1 MAASD
6 FKIIIAGGGPVGLT
20 AAIALAK
27 AGIRFILLERR
38 SQVIIDAGSNLV
50 MLPNGMRAL
59 YQLGLGDSLDKVS
72 SALSNV
78 DVFNHQGRY
87 TGDLQWLNLL
97 EQNFGAFPRVLSR
110 EDLTRILYEAVPE
123 DARSNIYVNK
133 KVSNITV
140 EGESTIVHCADGTSY
155 SGSAVIGADGV
166 HSVIRANMRTLALAA
181 GASEVNKEQPYLT
194 TFRCLWFRV
203 PSSTVN
209 LKPGTTLETHGS
221 GAATQLFVGED
232 SAVIGLYETLDEPTR
247 VRFRFTEADEAAV
260 VERWGN
266 LALTAGGS
274 LTLRM
279 AYDRRIQSGLVSLE
293 EGVTEHWSWDGRIV
307 LVGDAAH
314 KYTPSTG
321 AGCNT
326 GVLDIVTLA
335 NELHKVVSNA
345 EVGAPSRQEMAS
357 AFNAYQKS
365 RYAGVVDGC
374 QRAGMVTSMTT
385 WRTWKLW
392 FLDQYVFSWHFVQRY
407 LAKFVAVKYAS
418 MEVFSYIKATE
429 RMVGRHPWVNSFP
442 ASAKAK

>member
-1 MAASD
+1 
-6 FKIIIAGGGPVGLT
+6 
-20 AAIALAK
+20 
-27 AGIRFILLERR
+27 
-38 SQVIIDAGSNLV
+38 
-50 MLPNGMRAL
+50 
-59 YQLGLGDSLDKVS
+59 
-72 SALSNV
+72 
-78 DVFNHQGRY
+78 
-87 TGDLQWLNLL
+87 
-97 EQNFGAFPRVLSR
+97 
-110 EDLTRILYEAVPE
+110 
-123 DARSNIYVNK
+123 
-133 KVSNITV
+133 
-140 EGESTIVHCADGTSY
+140 
-155 SGSAVIGADGV
+155 
-166 HSVIRANMRTLALAA
+166 MRTLALAA

-203 PSSTVN
+203 PSSAVN

-232 SAVIGLYETLDEPTR
+232 SAVIGLYEALEEPTR
-247 VRFRFTEADEAAV
+247 VRFRFTEADESAV
-260 VERWGN
+260 IERWGN

-274 LTLRM
+274 LNLRM

-345 EVGAPSRQEMAS
+345 EGGALSRQALAS
-357 AFNAYQKS
+357 AFNAYQES
-365 RYAGVVDGC
+365 RYAGVVEGC

-407 LAKFVAVKYAS
+407 IAKFVAVKYAS
-418 MEVFSYIKATE
+418 MEVFSYIKAAE

-442 ASAKAK
+442 ASTKAN